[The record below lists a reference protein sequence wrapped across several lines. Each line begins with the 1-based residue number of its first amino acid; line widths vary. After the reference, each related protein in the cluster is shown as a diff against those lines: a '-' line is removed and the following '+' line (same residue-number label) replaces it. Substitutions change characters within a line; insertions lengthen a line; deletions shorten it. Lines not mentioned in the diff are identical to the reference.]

1 MIIKNSV
8 VKIENQVVNHESKPV
23 KSNPGSVTGTV
34 SATNATKSS
43 KKNI

>member
-23 KSNPGSVTGTV
+23 KSNPGNVTGTV
-34 SATNATKSS
+34 SGNATKSS